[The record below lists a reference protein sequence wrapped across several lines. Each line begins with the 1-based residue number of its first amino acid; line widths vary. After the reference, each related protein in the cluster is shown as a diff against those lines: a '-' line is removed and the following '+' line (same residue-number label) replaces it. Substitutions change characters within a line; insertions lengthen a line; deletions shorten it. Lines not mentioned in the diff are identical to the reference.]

1 MERFSL
7 INTNYKCNFSN
18 IFYFL
23 LACLVIDPIL
33 PYHLLRL
40 EHLEV
45 NRELSRMTG
54 QGQPPT
60 FPPHTGQVSFTS
72 VSPDPMITVVSV
84 IT

>member
-1 MERFSL
+1 MEKFSL
-7 INTNYKCNFSN
+7 INTNYFSD
-18 IFYFL
+18 ILYFL

-54 QGQPPT
+54 QG
-60 FPPHTGQVSFTS
+60 
-72 VSPDPMITVVSV
+72 
-84 IT
+84 